1 MWLIHP
7 QEKYSV
13 HFSTKSKENLLLAK
27 VYENKK
33 VNVGIKTQHI
43 FQLLKEDKS
52 IDMDVSDM
60 YEHTTVFDRKEK
72 FQK

>member
-52 IDMDVSDM
+52 IDIDVSDM

>member
-7 QEKYSV
+7 QEKCSV

-27 VYENKK
+27 VYESKK

-60 YEHTTVFDRKEK
+60 YEHTSVFDLKEK